1 MKKLLIIAS
10 LMAMG
15 PVASASTL
23 YWQLDQTAQEQ
34 ATTLVSPEVWE
45 YAVLCGT
52 TGQQNI
58 GGTEISSINRGDLT
72 ADAID
77 NWESYT
83 DSYTSFYVELRDSA
97 NTRLGATDLVS
108 ASALNEYTYSGGMS
122 TPSASSSAYAFSG
135 FQTGVV
141 PEPTSGLLVLFGMM
155 ALGLKRKR
163 A

>member
-15 PVASASTL
+15 SVASASTL
-23 YWQLDQTAQEQ
+23 YWQLDQTAQDQ
-34 ATTLVSPEVWE
+34 ATALVSPNVWA

-52 TGQQNI
+52 TAQQNI
-58 GGTEISSINRGDLT
+58 GGTEISSIDKGDLT

-77 NWESYT
+77 NWETY
-83 DSYTSFYVELRDSA
+83 DSYTSFYVELRDSE
-97 NTRLGATDLVS
+97 NNRLGATDLVS
-108 ASALNEYTYSGGMS
+108 ASALNASTYSGGMS
-122 TPSASSSAYAFSG
+122 TPSAIENAYAFSG

-155 ALGLKRKR
+155 ALGLKRKSV
-163 A
+163 